1 MKIILA
7 TPGRSYS
14 NKFLISWTELLWSL
28 FKRGIE
34 VQLVNRYSSVV
45 YYARNMCLGGDNL
58 RGENQLPYQGQV
70 DYDYIMWIDSDIVW
84 SPEHFYKLLT
94 TLEGYP
100 QLEIVSGLYRMED
113 MRHYAAVVNWD
124 IEYFKKN
131 GTFKFMSVD
140 DLKLYDKN
148 TLIEVA
154 YTGMGFTLIRR
165 GVFEKVGYPWF
176 RPIWEN
182 IPLDNGI
189 VAVDFTSEDVGF
201 CRTAT
206 EKGIKILVDPSI
218 IVGHEKSL
226 VI

>member
-7 TPGRSYS
+7 IPGRSFS
-14 NKFLISWTELLWSL
+14 NKFLMSWSETLGQLWS
-28 FKRGIE
+28 RGIDF
-34 VQLVNRYSSVV
+34 QIVNKYSSVV

-58 RGENQLPYQGQV
+58 MGAKQMPFQGQV
-70 DYDYIMWIDSDIVW
+70 EYDYMMWIDSDIVW
-84 SPEHFYKLLT
+84 KSEQMFKLLA

-100 QLEIVSGLYRMED
+100 QLDIVSGLYKMED
-113 MRHYAAVVNWD
+113 QKHYATVIEWD
-124 IEYFKKN
+124 LGFFKKN
-131 GTFKFMSVD
+131 GTFRFLTTDFIMRN
-140 DLKLYDKN
+140 DKE

-154 YTGMGFTLIRR
+154 YTGMGFMLVRK

-189 VAVDFTSEDVGF
+189 TAVDFTSEDVGF

-206 EKGIKILVDPSI
+206 EKKIKIYVDPSI
-218 IVGHEKSL
+218 IVGHEKAMVL
-226 VI
+226 

>member
-7 TPGRSYS
+7 TPGKSYS

-34 VQLVNRYSSVV
+34 IQLVNRYSSVV

-58 RGENQLPYQGQV
+58 KGENQLPYQGQA

-84 SPEHFYKLLT
+84 RFEQFFKLLN
-94 TLEGYP
+94 TLENYP
-100 QLEIVSGLYRMED
+100 QLQMISGLYKMED
-113 MRHYAAVVNWD
+113 TIHYATVINWELD
-124 IEYFKKN
+124 FFKKH
-131 GTFKFMSVD
+131 GTFRFMSVD
-140 DLKLYDKN
+140 DLKSYDKE

-154 YTGMGFTLIRR
+154 YTGMGFILIRK

-176 RPIWEN
+176 KPIWEK
-182 IPLDNGI
+182 ILLDNGI
-189 VAVDFTSEDVGF
+189 NAVDFTSEDVGF

-206 EKGIKILVDPSI
+206 EKGIKIMVDPSI
-218 IVGHEKSL
+218 IVGHEKVMVL
-226 VI
+226 

>member
-7 TPGRSYS
+7 TPGKSYS

-34 VQLVNRYSSVV
+34 IQLVNRYSSVV
-45 YYARNMCLGGDNL
+45 YYARNLCLGGDNL
-58 RGENQLPYQGQV
+58 KGENQLPYQDQV

-84 SPEHFYKLLT
+84 RSEQFFKLLN
-94 TLEGYP
+94 TLENYP
-100 QLEIVSGLYRMED
+100 QLQMISGLYKMED
-113 MRHYAAVVNWD
+113 MIHYATVINWKLD
-124 IEYFKKN
+124 FFKKQ
-131 GTFKFMSVD
+131 GTFRFMSID
-140 DLKLYDKN
+140 DLKPYDKG

-154 YTGMGFTLIRR
+154 YTGMGFMLVRK

-176 RPIWEN
+176 KPIWEK

-189 VAVDFTSEDVGF
+189 NVVDFTSEDVGF

-206 EKGIKILVDPSI
+206 EKGIKIMVDPSI
-218 IVGHEKSL
+218 IVGHEKKMVL
-226 VI
+226 

>member
-1 MKIILA
+1 MKILLSI
-7 TPGRSYS
+7 PGKTYS
-14 NKFLISWTELLWSL
+14 NKFLMSWTELLGSL
-28 FKRGIE
+28 WARDIQFN
-34 VQLVNRYSSVV
+34 VVNKYSSVV

-58 RGENQLPYQGQV
+58 KGEQQKPYQGQV
-70 DYDYIMWIDSDIVW
+70 EYDYIMWIDSDIVW
-84 SPEHFYKLLT
+84 NVEHFFKLLS

-100 QLEIVSGLYRMED
+100 QLDMVSGLYKMED
-113 MRHYAAVVNWD
+113 MKHYATVVNWD
-124 IEYFKKN
+124 LNFFKKN

-154 YTGMGFTLIRR
+154 YTGMGFILIRK

-176 RPIWEN
+176 RPIWEE

-189 VAVDFTSEDVGF
+189 VAKDFTSEDVGF

-206 EKGIKILVDPSI
+206 EKGIKIFVDPSI
-218 IVGHEKSL
+218 IVGHEKML

>member
-7 TPGRSYS
+7 TPGKSYS

-34 VQLVNRYSSVV
+34 IQLVNRYSSVV
-45 YYARNMCLGGDNL
+45 YYARNLCLGGDNL
-58 RGENQLPYQGQV
+58 KGENQLPYQDQV

-84 SPEHFYKLLT
+84 RSEQFFKLLN
-94 TLEGYP
+94 TLENYP
-100 QLEIVSGLYRMED
+100 QLQMISGLYKMED
-113 MRHYAAVVNWD
+113 MIHYATVINWELD
-124 IEYFKKN
+124 FFKKQ
-131 GTFKFMSVD
+131 GTFRFMSID
-140 DLKLYDKN
+140 DLKPYDKG

-154 YTGMGFTLIRR
+154 YTGMGFMLVRK

-176 RPIWEN
+176 KPIWEK

-189 VAVDFTSEDVGF
+189 NVVDFTSEDVGF

-206 EKGIKILVDPSI
+206 EKGIKIMVDPSI
-218 IVGHEKSL
+218 IVGHEKKMVL
-226 VI
+226 